1 MTVFVPAFEVKSDV
15 GEGKV
20 TLFDSFS
27 YLSLSG
33 TVYSVTVYVLP
44 FEVEVGRSFT
54 VKVPFVSVFLMVL
67 NFVASLTEVTYFEKT
82 YPVPAL
88 FLSA

>member
-1 MTVFVPAFEVKSDV
+1 MPALAVKSDV
-15 GEGKV
+15 GDGRSTDFE
-20 TLFDSFS
+20 SFS

-54 VKVPFVSVFLMVL
+54 VKVPFVSVFLRVL
-67 NFVASLTEVTYFEKT
+67 NFVASLTEVTYFVKT

>member
-1 MTVFVPAFEVKSDV
+1 MPALAVKSLV
-15 GEGKV
+15 GEGRS
-20 TLFDSFS
+20 TDLESFS
-27 YLSLSG
+27 YISSSG

-44 FEVEVGRSFT
+44 FDVEVGRF
-54 VKVPFVSVFLMVL
+54 VYCEVPFASVFLMVL

-82 YPVPAL
+82 YPVPVL